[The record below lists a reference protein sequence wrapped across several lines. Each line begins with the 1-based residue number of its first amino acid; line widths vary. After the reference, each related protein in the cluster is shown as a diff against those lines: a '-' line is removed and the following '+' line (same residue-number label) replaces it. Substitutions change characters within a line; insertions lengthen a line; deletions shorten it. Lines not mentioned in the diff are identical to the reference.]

1 MAAIPESIGFNLVKL
16 CKQYFNRLNVAL
28 NVYNLYE
35 GQQNVLIQ
43 LWDEDGLSQSELTR
57 RLGIEPASV
66 SKGIERMGNAGFI
79 TRQPDPEDARANKIF
94 LTDLGRSLEEPVHQA
109 WFAVEEEL
117 LAEMTPE
124 ERMLLRRLV
133 LQMREN
139 LK

>member
-1 MAAIPESIGFNLVKL
+1 MPAVFESVGFNVVKL

-28 NVYNLYE
+28 NVFNLYE
-35 GQQNVLIQ
+35 GQQNLLLM
-43 LWDEDGLSQSELTR
+43 LWEEDGLEQAELTR

-66 SKGIERMGNAGFI
+66 SKGIERMENAGFI
-79 TRQPDPEDARANKIF
+79 LRRPSPDDARANRIY
-94 LTDLGRSLEEPVHQA
+94 LTELGRSLEEPVNKA
-109 WFAVEEEL
+109 WFEVEEEL
-117 LAEMTPE
+117 LANMTTE

>member
-1 MAAIPESIGFNLVKL
+1 MAEIPETIGFNLVKL

-66 SKGIERMGNAGFI
+66 SKGIERMENAGFI
-79 TRQPDPEDARANKIF
+79 VRRPDEDDARANRIF
-94 LTDLGRSLEEPVHQA
+94 LTDLGRSLEVPVNQA
-109 WFAVEEEL
+109 WFEVEDEL
-117 LAEMTPE
+117 LASMTVE